1 MTKNEL
7 VTAIATKTNLP
18 KNITG
23 IFLDEAL
30 NVLADTMAA
39 GEKIQI
45 AGFGTFEV
53 RQRNERTGK
62 NPRSGEVVTIPACK
76 VPSFKAGKMLKE
88 KVNQE

>member
-53 RQRNERTGK
+53 RQRNERTGTGT
-62 NPRSGEVVTIPACK
+62 R
-76 VPSFKAGKMLKE
+76 L
-88 KVNQE
+88 